1 MTKCHILVGRELPF
15 CLSKTSESEMPL
27 NKKKNPQS
35 GSFNM
40 VGIKLQCSNF
50 DEPIKNLLNEFENSE
65 NIILFK
71 QLENVITKLKI
82 A

>member
-1 MTKCHILVGRELPF
+1 
-15 CLSKTSESEMPL
+15 
-27 NKKKNPQS
+27 
-35 GSFNM
+35 M

-71 QLENVITKLKI
+71 QLENIITKLKI